1 MAAALNLNAQPRHL
15 IDINVLIRSDSDRAR
30 GITISIKMILYTQR
44 LFTRLLVTL
53 RINVVCDVGSMNG
66 ADALNFR
73 DAVPDASIYAFEP
86 NPANLLLMRANRA
99 LQERNIQIMP
109 LAATNCDGEAMF
121 FLVDADYCS
130 QNDCRRGMSSLHKR
144 EGGDWASADVVRVKT
159 TRLDTFLA
167 DRCAPDAR
175 LALWIDTE
183 GKAFEVIEGMM
194 GMAERVLLLH
204 VEVETAACIGTDQKL
219 YSDVKASLEQLGFAE
234 LATDLSPRG
243 TQFNA
248 LFLRSDLVMQFRT
261 KARLM
266 HARLRYLVGQ
276 TLRKACPA
284 CLRRYQAL
292 IREMKAPR

>member
-1 MAAALNLNAQPRHL
+1 M
-15 IDINVLIRSDSDRAR
+15 IIN
-30 GITISIKMILYTQR
+30 TQR
-44 LFTRLLVTL
+44 LFTRLLVTS

-73 DAVPDASIYAFEP
+73 DAVPEANIYAFEP
-86 NPANLLLMRANRA
+86 NPANLGLMRANKA
-99 LQERNIQIMP
+99 LQERNIQVVP

-121 FLVDADYCS
+121 FLVDADYYL
-130 QNDCRRGMSSLHKR
+130 QNDCRRGMSSLYKR
-144 EGGDWASADVVRVKT
+144 EGDWASADVVRVKT

-167 DRCAPDAR
+167 DKCAPDAR

-183 GKAFEVIEGMM
+183 GKAFEVIEGLA

-234 LATDLSPRG
+234 LATDHSPRC

-248 LFLRSDLVMQFRT
+248 LFLRSDVAMQYRT
-261 KARLM
+261 KASLV
-266 HARLRYLVGQ
+266 HARLRYLLVQ
-276 TLRKACPA
+276 AIRKVCPA
-284 CLRRYQAL
+284 CLRRYQAT
-292 IREMKAPR
+292 IRSACK